1 MPSLCVCS
9 DGSYEI
15 AEAEGVKRGT
25 KIVIALNDNSKEFA
39 QPKTLKGMCAMVDEL
54 IALY

>member
-1 MPSLCVCS
+1 MPNLCVCS